1 MDALDGEGDFDQP
14 LPPKAPRAPRFPGLS
29 AGTSPAPW
37 SVAKMGGVYGDFLGN
52 IEWRAIFFVV
62 FFLFFFS
69 SLVFVAL
76 PCFTYLS
83 LYLSNLT

>member
-62 FFLFFFS
+62 FFRFFLFS
-69 SLVFVAL
+69 SLAFVAL

-83 LYLSNLT
+83 LYLSI